1 MIAYH
6 NYYYRTNYYAFIHKM
21 NNLTAY
27 QLHYYSWQRMVEQL
41 RFEML
46 VEDVV
51 RNGRWIAAA
60 DQYEVI

>member
-27 QLHYYSWQRMVEQL
+27 QLHYYVLPDLTLSYLARVK
-41 RFEML
+41 FPVHIL
-46 VEDVV
+46 VFS
-51 RNGRWIAAA
+51 
-60 DQYEVI
+60 

>member
-27 QLHYYSWQRMVEQL
+27 QLHYAGWFRFSVQSLEIQL
-41 RFEML
+41 KMS
-46 VEDVV
+46 VV
-51 RNGRWIAAA
+51 QLFAVFCAA
-60 DQYEVI
+60 YLTRS

>member
-27 QLHYYSWQRMVEQL
+27 QLHYTLSTRVLPDFEQFASYL
-41 RFEML
+41 DKATR
-46 VEDVV
+46 
-51 RNGRWIAAA
+51 R
-60 DQYEVI
+60 

>member
-27 QLHYYSWQRMVEQL
+27 QLHY
-41 RFEML
+41 
-46 VEDVV
+46 
-51 RNGRWIAAA
+51 
-60 DQYEVI
+60 